1 MDNLIYIC
9 IDNIEIILTQAQSEE
24 IEPNRILY
32 GYGYDA
38 YLYTKNQLELQ
49 EKLEQLCVK
58 ISISLCKTDYD
69 NKEFV
74 IEDIDE
80 RWIAFG
86 FKKK

>member
-38 YLYTKNQLELQ
+38 YLYTNNQLELQ

-58 ISISLCKTDYD
+58 ISI
-69 NKEFV
+69 
-74 IEDIDE
+74 
-80 RWIAFG
+80 
-86 FKKK
+86 